1 MEAISSNKMIQR
13 GLFILVCLF
22 FTFSTAT
29 AQKIKYKDLL
39 VLLNAKQYDQAEPFL
54 KKFLKEN
61 KDETSAYLFMGI
73 IYQEKALK
81 TDALKETAAALS
93 NIDSA
98 LINYAIFGPR
108 ITEKELKRNDEEYQM
123 YTRRDYRTGEF
134 GIKLSDVQLDLE
146 NRTKSLKERK
156 ERILALKKSF
166 TDSEAQYKRAQ
177 VLYKYNQAKFSS
189 EKEFYLRS
197 DEQVVSELTQ
207 LAAVFDSSQVSF
219 KNCKTIQQALGKSQ
233 HNQVMNLQEIRD
245 FKKEGGSEADF
256 MNDDLKVWNYS
267 AWSQGAQDA
276 ITKEVIPMREQM
288 IALDIEINKLRDKL
302 RKDSTSVKKELAALN
317 NKSLFSTIH
326 KFDKNAMPVA
336 LFDMKIAELDY
347 NSDLLSNKKLRD
359 TSNVAV
365 RLAAVRGEFK
375 TIKQLDSL
383 TDNLMS
389 RDFEK
394 EAVDYKHF
402 VSNAYGTPAVLKSL
416 VKTTKEYA
424 LREALRKEKELAS
437 GMQSLKWLVASPD
450 SIPLFTEG
458 IEKRAFKP
466 LVIAQESYTVGLKY
480 ADSLAVGY
488 FYTITP
494 SRIPD
499 IKLTFP
505 VDTKNFKKRNLPL
518 IKGLSAADTDKTY
531 YALIYSESKVND
543 KFPVTVARINRETHA
558 VAWSLNYFFD
568 LLPAELKFADNEL
581 SVKTSSPNG
590 DSKIVVIDTNGKRLQ

>member
-1 MEAISSNKMIQR
+1 MIKKGFFISIS
-13 GLFILVCLF
+13 LF
-22 FTFSTAT
+22 FIFSTAS

-73 IYQEKALK
+73 IFQEKALK
-81 TDALKETAAALS
+81 ADPLKNTEAAISA
-93 NIDSA
+93 IDSA
-98 LINYAIFGPR
+98 LINYAIVGPR
-108 ITEKELKRNDEEYQM
+108 ITEKELKRNEEEYQM

-156 ERILALKKSF
+156 EKILALKKSF
-166 TDSEAQYKRAQ
+166 TDSEAQYQRANAQ
-177 VLYKYNQAKFSS
+177 FKAIQSKFSA

-197 DEQVVSELTQ
+197 DEQVISELTQ
-207 LAAVFDSSQVSF
+207 LVAVFDSSQVSF
-219 KNCKTIQQALGKSQ
+219 LNYKTIQQSLGKSP

-245 FKKEGGSEADF
+245 FKKDGASGADF
-256 MNDDLKVWNYS
+256 MNDDLKAWNYG
-267 AWSQGAQDA
+267 AWAQTAQEA
-276 ITKEVIPMREQM
+276 ISKDVIPMREQM
-288 IALDIEINKLRDKL
+288 IAFDIEINKLREKL
-302 RKDSTSVKKELAALN
+302 RKDSVSVKKELAALN
-317 NKSLFSTIH
+317 SKPLFSTLS
-326 KFDKNAMPVA
+326 KFDKTAMPIA
-336 LFDMKIAELDY
+336 LFDMKIAELEY
-347 NSDLLSNKKLRD
+347 NSDLLSNKALRD

-365 RLAAVRGEFK
+365 RLAALQGEFK
-375 TIKQLDSL
+375 TLKQLDSL

-389 RDFEK
+389 RDYDREML
-394 EAVDYKHF
+394 DYKYF
-402 VSNAYGTPAVLKSL
+402 ISNAYGTLPVLKSL

-424 LREALRKEKELAS
+424 LRETTKKEKQLTS

-450 SIPLFTEG
+450 SIPLFTEN

-466 LVIAQESYTVGLKY
+466 LVITPERYTIGLKY

-499 IKLTFP
+499 MKLTFQ
-505 VDTKNFKKRNLPL
+505 VDTKNFKKRNLPI

-531 YALIYSESKVND
+531 FALIYSESKVND
-543 KFPVTVARINRETHA
+543 KFPVTVARINRDTNA
-558 VAWSLNYFFD
+558 VAWTMNYSFD
-568 LLPAELKFADNEL
+568 LLPSELKFADNEL

-590 DSKIVVIDTNGKRLQ
+590 DSKIVVIDANGKRLQ